1 MMTCTGLPE
10 WSAPEMLRGE
20 KYSNKIDMWSIGCVL
35 YFVIFGQK
43 PFEVPN
49 TAKLNQ
55 LIQKGKIRIP
65 ENSVASK
72 RVIKLIKRLLC
83 VN

>member
-35 YFVIFGQK
+35 YFVIFG
-43 PFEVPN
+43 
-49 TAKLNQ
+49 
-55 LIQKGKIRIP
+55 
-65 ENSVASK
+65 
-72 RVIKLIKRLLC
+72 
-83 VN
+83 